1 MVSHLAKDQG
11 LSIKRSCQ
19 VVSLSR
25 AAYYREAGR
34 FAVRDAPVIEA
45 LNAVVARHGRWGF
58 WKCHDRLRLDGHP
71 WNHKRVWRI
80 YCQMKLNLP
89 RRTKRRL
96 IRPAQ
101 PLNAPLWPNEIWSLD
116 FMSDSLYQGRR
127 FRTLNILDESVREA
141 LAIEIDTSLPAQR
154 VVRVLQQLETWRG
167 LPKAIRLD
175 NGPELTSQYLA
186 EWCKRKGI
194 ELRFI
199 QPGKP
204 NQNAFIERFNRS
216 YRTEVLNGWLFT
228 SLDEVREITHQW
240 LQSYNEERPH
250 DALGNLPPAVFRE
263 RLLAGK
269 NSTSELS
276 T

>member
-1 MVSHLAKDQG
+1 MALRLAKDQG
-11 LSIKRSCQ
+11 LSISRSCQ
-19 VVSLSR
+19 LVKLSR
-25 AAYYREAGR
+25 AAYYREENK
-34 FAVRDAPVIEA
+34 FVMRDEPVVEA
-45 LNAVVARHGRWGF
+45 LNAVVAKHGGWGF
-58 WKCHDRLRLDGHP
+58 WKCHNRLRLEGHF
-71 WNHKRVWRI
+71 WNHKRTWRV
-80 YCQMKLNLP
+80 YRAMKLNLP
-89 RRTKRRL
+89 RRAKKRL
-96 IRPAQ
+96 IRPIQ
-101 PLNAPLWPNEIWSLD
+101 PLDVPQLPNEVWSLD

-141 LAIEIDTSLPAQR
+141 LAIEIDTSLPAPR
-154 VVRVLQQLETWRG
+154 VVRALQQLEAWRG

-186 EWCKRKGI
+186 DWCKDKGI

-216 YRTEVLNGWLFT
+216 YRTEVLNSWLFT
-228 SLDEVREITHQW
+228 SLEEVREITHQW

-250 DALGNLPPAVFRE
+250 DALGNLPPVAFRE

>member
-1 MVSHLAKDQG
+1 M
-11 LSIKRSCQ
+11 
-19 VVSLSR
+19 
-25 AAYYREAGR
+25 
-34 FAVRDAPVIEA
+34 
-45 LNAVVARHGRWGF
+45 
-58 WKCHDRLRLDGHP
+58 
-71 WNHKRVWRI
+71 
-80 YCQMKLNLP
+80 
-89 RRTKRRL
+89 
-96 IRPAQ
+96 
-101 PLNAPLWPNEIWSLD
+101 WPNEIWSLD

-127 FRTLNILDESVREA
+127 FRTLNILDEGVREA

-154 VVRVLQQLETWRG
+154 VVRTLQQLEAWRG

-186 EWCKRKGI
+186 DWCKSKDI

-216 YRTEVLNGWLFT
+216 YRTEVLNSWLFT
-228 SLDEVREITHQW
+228 SLEEVREITHQW

-250 DALGNLPPAVFRE
+250 DALGSLPPAVFRE
-263 RLLAGK
+263 RLLAGM
-269 NSTSELS
+269 NSTSDLS

>member
-1 MVSHLAKDQG
+1 MVLRLAGDQK
-11 LSIKRSCQ
+11 LSIKQSCQ
-19 VVSLSR
+19 LVNLSR
-25 AAYYREAGR
+25 AAYYRDENKL
-34 FAVRDAPVIEA
+34 AVRDAPVIEA
-45 LNAVVARHGRWGF
+45 LNAIVAKHGRWGF
-58 WKCHDRLRLDGHP
+58 WKCYDRLRLKGHS
-71 WNHKRVWRI
+71 WNHKRVWRV
-80 YCQMKLNLP
+80 YCAMKLNLP
-89 RRTKRRL
+89 RRAKRRL
-96 IRPAQ
+96 IRPMQ
-101 PLNAPLWPNEIWSLD
+101 PLDVPQLPNEVWSLD

-154 VVRVLQQLETWRG
+154 VVRTLQQLEAWRG

-186 EWCKRKGI
+186 EWCQDKGI

-216 YRTEVLNGWLFT
+216 YRTEVLNNWLFT

-250 DALGNLPPAVFRE
+250 DALGSLPPAVFRE

-269 NSTSELS
+269 NSTSDLS

>member
-1 MVSHLAKDQG
+1 MS
-11 LSIKRSCQ
+11 
-19 VVSLSR
+19 
-25 AAYYREAGR
+25 
-34 FAVRDAPVIEA
+34 F
-45 LNAVVARHGRWGF
+45 
-58 WKCHDRLRLDGHP
+58 
-71 WNHKRVWRI
+71 RI
-80 YCQMKLNLP
+80 P
-89 RRTKRRL
+89 RG
-96 IRPAQ
+96 
-101 PLNAPLWPNEIWSLD
+101 NEIWSLD

-127 FRTLNILDESVREA
+127 FRALNILDEGVREA

-154 VVRVLQQLETWRG
+154 VVRVLQQLENWRG

-175 NGPELTSQYLA
+175 NGPELTSQHLA
-186 EWCKRKGI
+186 GWCKDKSI

-216 YRTEVLNGWLFT
+216 YRTEVLNSWLFT

-250 DALGNLPPAVFRE
+250 EALGNLPPAVLRE

-269 NSTSELS
+269 SSTFELQNLAGTMMGKKNNTPKMACYLFS
-276 T
+276 WRRERDSNPRYG